1 MFTRAEWTRT
11 LPGRADIRRIL
22 VIKWSA
28 LGDIV
33 IASALFEDIR
43 QAFPGCAIHLN
54 TLPAWAD
61 LFAHAPC
68 FDRIIAMPVRG
79 IRAIA
84 RWLHAVRSQRYD
96 LIIDLQSNDRSRLLM
111 TLLQLSGCGARYRL
125 GTHRRFPYNI
135 APATQSPDVH
145 AFMHLRAAL
154 HAGGIATPAAGPV
167 LYPGP
172 AHRARAMQIMSAH
185 NLSSGCY
192 ALLMPGC
199 KKGGELKRWGARRYI
214 ALAVHLHDAGM
225 ERIVLVGAADDRDVC
240 ARIAA
245 CCGDWVINL
254 CEATTILDIVP
265 LCEQAACIV
274 SNDTGTAHV
283 AAVSDRPMV
292 VVCGPTDPR
301 RVKPVG
307 DRVIA
312 LQAGIYCVNCY
323 RKECTHHACMALI
336 SPEAVFDSLVAAKS
350 LTMDAA
356 HA

>member
-1 MFTRAEWTRT
+1 MGADWTDHLPART
-11 LPGRADIRRIL
+11 DIRRVL

-28 LGDIV
+28 LGDII
-33 IASALFEDIR
+33 IATALFEDIR
-43 QAFPGCAIHLN
+43 NAFPYCEIHLN
-54 TLPAWAD
+54 TLPAWAN
-61 LFAHAPC
+61 LFSHAPC
-68 FDRIIAMPVRG
+68 FNRVIAMPIRG

-84 RWLHAVRSQRYD
+84 RWLHAVRGQHYD

-111 TLLQLSGCGARYRL
+111 TLLQLAGRGARYRL

-135 APATQSPDVH
+135 APELQPPHVH
-145 AFMHLRAAL
+145 AFVHLGAAL
-154 HAGGIATPAAGPV
+154 LAGGIDSTVQHPV

-172 AHRARAMQIMSAH
+172 EHQVRAAQLMDEYHLVPRR
-185 NLSSGCY
+185 Y

-214 ALAVHLHDAGM
+214 ALAIRLRDAGID
-225 ERIVLVGAADDRDVC
+225 RVVLIGARDDREVC

-245 CCGDWVINL
+245 SCGDWVINL
-254 CEATTILDIVP
+254 CEATAILDLVP

-283 AAVSDRPMV
+283 AAVGGRPLV

-307 DRVIA
+307 ARVIA
-312 LQAGIYCVNCY
+312 LQADIYCVNCY
-323 RKECTHHACMALI
+323 RKECTHHSCMSLV
-336 SPEAVFDSLVAAKS
+336 SPEAVFDALMAAQG
-350 LTMDAA
+350 LTIESV
-356 HA
+356 HV